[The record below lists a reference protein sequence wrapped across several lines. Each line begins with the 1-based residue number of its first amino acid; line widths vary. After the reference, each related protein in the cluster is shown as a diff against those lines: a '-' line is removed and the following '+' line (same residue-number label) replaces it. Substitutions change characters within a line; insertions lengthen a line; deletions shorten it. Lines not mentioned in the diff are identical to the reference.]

1 MDHLRWLLKA
11 VDHLS
16 WLLKAVDHLRWLLK
30 AVDHLSYIVA
40 PALLDVDGTRLGA
53 VVTLC
58 GCLWRN
64 LAAIGS
70 KKKGL

>member
-1 MDHLRWLLKA
+1 M
-11 VDHLS
+11 
-16 WLLKAVDHLRWLLK
+16 
-30 AVDHLSYIVA
+30 DHLSYIVA
-40 PALLDVDGTRLGA
+40 TALLDVDGTRLGA

-70 KKKGL
+70 KKGLVAETFGYWLLK